1 MKSSPDLKTVK
12 RRVSEA
18 VLKIPGVSGVGLP
31 DQGLTIYLAA
41 ESPELRERVKRTLE
55 PLNVSVPIH
64 WQVTGEF
71 RRQ

>member
-1 MKSSPDLKTVK
+1 MNPDLRAVK
-12 RRVSEA
+12 RQVSEV

-31 DQGLTIYLAA
+31 DEGLTIYLEA
-41 ESPELRERVKRTLE
+41 ESPDLRERVERSLE
-55 PLNVSVPIH
+55 PLNVGVPIH